1 MNTPTV
7 ETVWQAFD
15 RVDVAGRSMA
25 ECKLCQHRIV
35 TNRGT
40 MCMHYRMKHCNPT
53 NGPRQTDALVSK
65 PICDKPQAFA
75 PSNPCREVCTDICS
89 KVWQR
94 HIDYVKKRA
103 GEVSDTHSDD
113 SVVSDSELRRRF
125 RTMNMLRYLAA
136 EPSGA
141 VYAAIIEGA
150 DDQIIKAIR
159 GVGRAFIHG
168 YLGDLSPVESL
179 ALGRYRKSIE
189 GFSDYANSTQC
200 TRKALLKP
208 AKVRR
213 CVSGSAVYMPML
225 LTLALSR
232 GGLEA
237 YVDNDDDA
245 SDASSFSTADFE
257 DSHDS
262 SNDASEESSD
272 DSREHGQDPSD
283 ERVEEISTEHSE
295 QSDEANE
302 EASMDQS
309 DQSDE
314 GSEEASTE
322 QSDESSEEAS
332 TEQSGQSDE
341 SNEETS
347 TEQSDQSDEGSEEAS
362 TERSDQSDEG
372 SEEAST
378 ERSDQSEEGDEEE
391 VEADSEGSED
401 AESDESEE
409 VEDEESE
416 AEREDKDHV
425 DQHSTK
431 SLKRRHAEES
441 STSFVQSGG
450 KLWRFDY

>member
-53 NGPRQTDALVSK
+53 NELRQTDALVSK

-159 GVGRAFIHG
+159 GVGRAFIQG
-168 YLGDLSPVESL
+168 SLGDLSPVESL

-189 GFSDYANSTQC
+189 GFSDYANSTEC

-245 SDASSFSTADFE
+245 SDVSSFSTADFE
-257 DSHDS
+257 DSHDL

-283 ERVEEISTEHSE
+283 ERVEDISTEHSE

-314 GSEEASTE
+314 G
-322 QSDESSEEAS
+322 SEEAS

-362 TERSDQSDEG
+362 TEQSDQSDEG

-378 ERSDQSEEGDEEE
+378 EQSDQSEEGDEEE

-425 DQHSTK
+425 NQHSTN